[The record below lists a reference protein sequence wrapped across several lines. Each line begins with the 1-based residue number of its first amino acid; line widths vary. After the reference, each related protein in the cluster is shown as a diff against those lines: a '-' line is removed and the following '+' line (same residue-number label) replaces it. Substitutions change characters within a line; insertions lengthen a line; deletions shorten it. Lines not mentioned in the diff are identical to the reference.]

1 MSQIIFVFNITY
13 HAELSRLKN
22 VLSEMQLLLKP
33 DREHGNV
40 LEKIKGSCRSCGCT
54 TIVCKIYLEFIRFHR
69 KSWFEVIG

>member
-1 MSQIIFVFNITY
+1 MSKIIFVFNITY
-13 HAELSRLKN
+13 HPELSSLKN
-22 VLSEMQLLLKP
+22 VLSEIHLLLTL

-54 TIVCKIYLEFIRFHR
+54 TIVCKIYLEFTRFHR